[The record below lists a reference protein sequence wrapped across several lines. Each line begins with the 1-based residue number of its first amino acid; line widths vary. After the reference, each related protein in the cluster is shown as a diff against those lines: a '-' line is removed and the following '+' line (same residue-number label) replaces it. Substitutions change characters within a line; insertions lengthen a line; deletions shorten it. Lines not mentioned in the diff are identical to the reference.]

1 MRINADRLHESLR
14 QLAQIGATP
23 GGGVTR
29 LALSREDRAARDLLR
44 RWMEDAGLRVR
55 VDDFGTMTG
64 RRAGA
69 ESGAAVMLASHL
81 DTVRR
86 GGRFDG
92 AYGVLAAL
100 EVIRALNDAEVT
112 TRRPLEVV
120 NWTNE
125 EGVRFEPAMLASGAV
140 AGRFTPDYVY
150 GRTDRDGFRFGEE
163 LEQIGYKGDRRDR
176 PGPAAAYLEL
186 HIEQGP
192 VLEDAGLAVGVVEG
206 IVGITWSEV
215 TIEGRADHAGPSPM
229 PLRRDAL
236 VAAARL
242 IAGVDEMARSIEG
255 AVGTVGR
262 IAAEPNVINTIPGKV
277 TLSVDLRHPEAATL
291 DRLVAGLERLASDV
305 AAGSGAR
312 IAVNRFWT
320 SEPTPFAREVIDA
333 MQEAA
338 DELGIETRRVW
349 SGAGHDAKY
358 MQAVAPSAM
367 IFARS
372 INGLS
377 HCEEEYSA
385 PEDLEAG
392 ANVLLGAALRL
403 AGVSGERI
411 SHTRG

>member
-14 QLAQIGATP
+14 QLAAIGATP

-29 LALSREDRAARDLLR
+29 LALSPEDRSARDLLR
-44 RWMEDAGLRVR
+44 RWLDDAGLRVR
-55 VDDFGTMTG
+55 IDDLGNMTG
-64 RRAGA
+64 RRAGI
-69 ESGAAVMLASHL
+69 ESGAAVVMASHI

-86 GGRFDG
+86 GGRYDG

-100 EVIRALNDAEVT
+100 EVMRTLNDLGVS
-112 TRRPLEVV
+112 TRRPLELV

-125 EGVRFEPAMLASGAV
+125 EGVRFEPAMMASGAI
-140 AGRFTPDYVY
+140 AGRFTPAYIYD
-150 GRTDRDGFRFGEE
+150 RTDPDGARFGDE
-163 LEQIGYKGDRRDR
+163 LERIGYKGDRKDR

-192 VLEDAGLAVGVVEG
+192 VLEDAGVPVGVVEG

-215 TIEGRADHAGPSPM
+215 VADGRADHAGPSPM
-229 PLRRDAL
+229 ALRQDAL

-242 IAGVDEMARSIEG
+242 IAGVESIARSVEG

-277 TLSVDLRHPEAATL
+277 TMSVDLRHGDPATL
-291 DRLVAGLERLASDV
+291 ATLFAGMERLAQEIATQTGV
-305 AAGSGAR
+305 TM
-312 IAVNRFWT
+312 AVNRFWT
-320 SEPTPFAREVIDA
+320 SEPTPFASDVVDA
-333 MQEAA
+333 VQTAA
-338 DELGIETRRVW
+338 DELGIPTRRVW

-358 MQAVAPSAM
+358 MQEIVPSAM

-377 HCEEEYSA
+377 HCEQEYST

-392 ANVLLGAALRL
+392 ANVLLRAALRL
-403 AGVSGERI
+403 AGVAGERVT
-411 SHTRG
+411 HTRG